1 MVKKGSGNMKN
12 KFAAGVLTGLLSSL
26 VLVIIV
32 LSLQMWAFPSSGAGS
47 NGSSGIAE
55 DTETA
60 ILKKVGKLEDYIKDY
75 YLEEYKEAD
84 FADGIYK
91 GVVNSLGDPYSTY
104 YTSEEYQKLIETT
117 SGKYCGIGATVSQN
131 YKTGIITIVEPF
143 ENSPAAKGGLK
154 PGDVISKVAGKE
166 VTGEDISEVV
176 TNMKGEEG
184 TEVTLEIIREGKT
197 EPFEVTLVRANI
209 EVPSIQSELMDDSI
223 GYIRIT
229 EFEDNT
235 DEQFEEALAELE
247 KKNMKGLVID
257 LRNNGGGSL
266 ETVVNML
273 DRILPEGMIVYTKD
287 KNGKG
292 MEFKSSDEEKLTIP
306 LTVLINGNSASA
318 SEIFAGAVQDY
329 GLGTLVGT
337 TSFGKGIVQSVLPLD
352 DGSAI
357 KLTTSKYYTPKG
369 RNIHGT
375 GIDPDVEIE
384 LDEKVAGKITIKK
397 AEDNQLQKAISILKD
412 KIK

>member
-1 MVKKGSGNMKN
+1 MLKKGSGNMKN
-12 KFAAGVLTGLLSSL
+12 KFAAGVLTGLVSSL

-47 NGSSGIAE
+47 SGSSMDE
-55 DTETA
+55 DTETT

-75 YLEEYKEAD
+75 YLEEYEESD
-84 FADGIYK
+84 FAEGIYK

-104 YTSEEYQKLIETT
+104 YTGEEYQKLIETT
-117 SGKYCGIGATVSQN
+117 SGKYCGIGATVSQD

-154 PGDVISKVAGKE
+154 PGDIISKVAGKE
-166 VTGEDISEVV
+166 VTGEDLSEVV

-184 TEVTLEIIREGKT
+184 TEVTVEIIREGKN
-197 EPFEVTLVRANI
+197 EPFEVTLVRGNI
-209 EVPSIQSELMDDSI
+209 EVPSIQSELMDDAI

-235 DEQFEEALAELE
+235 DEQFDEALAELE
-247 KKNMKGLVID
+247 KKKMKGLVID

-292 MEFKSSDEEKLTIP
+292 MELKSSDEEKLTIP

-337 TSFGKGIVQSVLPLD
+337 TSFGKGIVQSVLPLN

-375 GIDPDVEIE
+375 GIEPDVEIE
-384 LDEKVAGKITIKK
+384 LDEKLSGKITIEK
-397 AEDNQLQKAISILKD
+397 AEDNQLQKAISIVKD
-412 KIK
+412 KMK

>member
-1 MVKKGSGNMKN
+1 MLKKGSGNMKN
-12 KFAAGVLTGLLSSL
+12 KFAAGVLTGLVSSL

-47 NGSSGIAE
+47 SGSSMEA

-75 YLEEYKEAD
+75 YLEEYKESD
-84 FADGIYK
+84 FAEGIYK

-104 YTSEEYQKLIETT
+104 YTSEEYQRLIETT
-117 SGKYCGIGATVSQN
+117 SGKYCGIGATVSQD

-154 PGDVISKVAGKE
+154 PGDIISKVAGKE
-166 VTGEDISEVV
+166 VTGEDLSEVV

-184 TEVTLEIIREGKT
+184 TEVTVEIIREGKN
-197 EPFEVTLVRANI
+197 EPFEVTLVRGNI
-209 EVPSIQSELMDDSI
+209 EVPSIQSELMDDAI

-235 DEQFEEALAELE
+235 DEQFDEALAELE
-247 KKNMKGLVID
+247 KKKMKGLVID

-292 MEFKSSDEEKLTIP
+292 MELKSSDEEKLTIP

-337 TSFGKGIVQSVLPLD
+337 TSFGKGIVQSVLPLN

-375 GIDPDVEIE
+375 GIEPDVEIE
-384 LDEKVAGKITIKK
+384 LDEKLSGKITIEK
-397 AEDNQLQKAISILKD
+397 AEDNQLQKAISIVKD
-412 KIK
+412 KMK